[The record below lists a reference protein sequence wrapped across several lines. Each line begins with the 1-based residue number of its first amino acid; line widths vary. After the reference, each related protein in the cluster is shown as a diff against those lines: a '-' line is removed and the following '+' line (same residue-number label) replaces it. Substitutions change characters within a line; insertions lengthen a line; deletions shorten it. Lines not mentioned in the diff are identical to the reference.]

1 MKASR
6 GVAPRDSM
14 GRDQRE
20 RDDAFIWHN
29 NTSAISTIRYTG
41 RMLAG
46 EVVRDA
52 RLRAGLTQVELADR
66 AGIAQSVVS
75 AYESSRR
82 EPSVAMLRSL
92 VAAAGFDLDLVLAR
106 REPAGPLRMRV
117 DRNSRALVR
126 TLRGLGAER
135 VRLFGS
141 VARGEERPGS
151 DIDLL
156 VDVGPDTGLIE
167 LGRMRTEAELIL
179 GSSVDIV
186 PANSLKP
193 DVAAHVLAEAIAL

>member
-1 MKASR
+1 
-6 GVAPRDSM
+6 
-14 GRDQRE
+14 
-20 RDDAFIWHN
+20 
-29 NTSAISTIRYTG
+29 
-41 RMLAG
+41 MLAG

-167 LGRMRTEAELIL
+167 LGRMRAEAERIL